1 MYILLSGEGNG
12 NPLQYS
18 CLENPMD
25 RGAWQATVPGV
36 TRVRHDLVTKLPP
49 PPYTSLDFVGSL
61 PLLLFLL
68 HLSSSFFTFLFL
80 LLMIISLSSKQCLK
94 LVTHLFNTG
103 VSHSEP
109 RVWEIH
115 WESWDV
121 RPKLVWGWIVTVLI
135 LNISWS
141 LRGS

>member
-25 RGAWQATVPGV
+25 RGAWQATVSGV
-36 TRVRHDLVTKLPP
+36 TRVRHNLVTKPPP

-80 LLMIISLSSKQCLK
+80 LLWSYHCHPSNASNWLHISSTQVYHTVSLECGKYTENHEMWDQNLCEAGLWLS
-94 LVTHLFNTG
+94 LF
-103 VSHSEP
+103 
-109 RVWEIH
+109 
-115 WESWDV
+115 
-121 RPKLVWGWIVTVLI
+121 
-135 LNISWS
+135 
-141 LRGS
+141 